1 MSEQNS
7 ASGRIRRAEI
17 IAALSLATDLAIGQ
31 PMELAMR
38 ATVLAMRLGRSL
50 GLPDAELTSLYWFSL
65 LRHVGC
71 HAEGR
76 SFGQLVGDEV
86 TFHSRIVVSDPT
98 NIADLVPL
106 MARMIWQTNTG
117 AGLPRAVSALVAGL
131 AGSRSAA
138 KMMVGSHCDVAMRL
152 ARRLG
157 SSDAVIEA
165 LGKSEERWNGAGLP
179 AGLKGESIPRIARI
193 GLVALDYVAMRL
205 AMPLDRVL
213 ANVRKRARK
222 AYDPVVATE
231 LLGGH
236 DTLAADFADAPT
248 WDLVLL
254 LEPQPVAYF
263 DAAAVEEACTVIA
276 DFADLKDP
284 LILGHSRAVAELAGK
299 AAEITGLP
307 AAEAA
312 DVRLAGLLHDI
323 GYSAIPARVR
333 LSGEGA
339 TESERE
345 RLRLHGYFGE
355 RILVRSPALARL
367 GALVSAHHERM
378 DGSGFHRG
386 VRGPE
391 INVAARILAAAEA
404 FQGLVEGRGGH
415 APRSRENAAAVL
427 REEMRAGRLDVA
439 AGEAVLAAAGQPSRR
454 ASQAATTLSPREIE
468 VLKLVA
474 RGSSAKQVARALAIS
489 PKTARNHI
497 QNIYAKAGVTTRAAA
512 ALYAL
517 ENGIIVPGG

>member
-1 MSEQNS
+1 V
-7 ASGRIRRAEI
+7 
-17 IAALSLATDLAIGQ
+17 LS
-31 PMELAMR
+31 
-38 ATVLAMRLGRSL
+38 
-50 GLPDAELTSLYWFSL
+50 
-65 LRHVGC
+65 
-71 HAEGR
+71 
-76 SFGQLVGDEV
+76 
-86 TFHSRIVVSDPT
+86 
-98 NIADLVPL
+98 
-106 MARMIWQTNTG
+106 
-117 AGLPRAVSALVAGL
+117 
-131 AGSRSAA
+131 
-138 KMMVGSHCDVAMRL
+138 
-152 ARRLG
+152 
-157 SSDAVIEA
+157 
-165 LGKSEERWNGAGLP
+165 
-179 AGLKGESIPRIARI
+179 
-193 GLVALDYVAMRL
+193 
-205 AMPLDRVL
+205 
-213 ANVRKRARK
+213 
-222 AYDPVVATE
+222 
-231 LLGGH
+231 
-236 DTLAADFADAPT
+236 
-248 WDLVLL
+248 

-391 INVAARILAAAEA
+391 INVAARILAAGEA